1 MVVTVVVIAASAT
14 TAKSRLPPKFFAQ
27 GVSQTTQP
35 DDNLCVL
42 TASIAGLEALRY
54 TPAGIP
60 ALNLKLEHES
70 EVQEAGQARQ
80 VKVVMKSVAFAA
92 VAERLVKQALGSKW
106 RFKGFLAS
114 QRNGKGVVFHIQEF
128 TLDPLTQ

>member
-1 MVVTVVVIAASAT
+1 M
-14 TAKSRLPPKFFAQ
+14 
-27 GVSQTTQP
+27 SQTTQP

-42 TASIAGLEALRY
+42 TAGIAELETLRY

-92 VAERLVKQALGSKW
+92 VAERLVKQASGNFSSKW

-128 TLDPLTQ
+128 TQDPLT